1 MNVISKLF
9 ILNLLFISLNSYAVT
24 PEDFLYPDALEVECK
39 DGSPMQEDLMYCVS
53 RSYLDSDKKLNIEYK
68 KRMKLLKGT
77 EKEKLLESQRLWL
90 KNRKYKCICEYSAAE
105 GGREAPIYLIDCYAR
120 ENYKR
125 VKFLEN
131 YQ

>member
-9 ILNLLFISLNSYAVT
+9 ILTLLFISLNSYAVT

-39 DGSPMQEDLMYCVS
+39 DGSPMQEDLIYCVS
-53 RSYLDSDKKLNIEYK
+53 KSYLDSDKKLNIEYK

-77 EKEKLLESQRLWL
+77 KKEKLLESQRLWL
-90 KNRKYKCICEYSAAE
+90 KNRKYKCTCEYSAAE